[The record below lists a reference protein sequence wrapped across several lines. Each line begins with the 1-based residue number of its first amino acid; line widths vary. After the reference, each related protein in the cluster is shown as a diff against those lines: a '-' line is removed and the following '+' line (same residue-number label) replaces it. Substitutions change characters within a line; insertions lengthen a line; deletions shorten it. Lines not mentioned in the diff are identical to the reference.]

1 MAQTYTNASLP
12 GGSEW
17 RKRHPSEPI
26 PSTPLS
32 LTPPSDDYRQR
43 PGYQRDPAEQD
54 PTQPD
59 PVAAARDFLGPSALP
74 QPGETR
80 TANGE
85 TRTWDGQGWVL
96 SDGANSGP
104 YVGPGGF
111 QVSNTDTPGQAF
123 GHEIG
128 RTVGEASLG
137 LLRSPMDALKGLFH
151 LPGQAV
157 SGLKTLAQDPSLLG
171 EIPEALQAVGNT
183 TPFSAETDP
192 KEMGSLL
199 GQVLLGAKG
208 GQTAALAKP
217 YVRPAV
223 GLAGKALTGTGKAM
237 TAVGET
243 TRGAGSIG
251 AAFGLGT
258 GNVPGAVA
266 AMTVPPMLR
275 GAGRLMQKGGATL
288 EQVGSR
294 TPATPVVDPYLP
306 SRSGIPRSTEVPGS
320 SWPDPRMARPN
331 SGDIHP
337 AIRGLDDFSVDP
349 YKPSVSGYEPTSV
362 GDGLHPDIAGLAPPP
377 QTTPLVSPLEFPPSA
392 VPRPRLRGLWEPQG
406 GTRSPSLTAVE
417 DLPQSWQKTGATPT
431 SYGYGPTRQPQP
443 PSMFEKVYGPDTAPT
458 DAAGNPIGM
467 GSVDMTGRTTGGNP
481 MSDIADFEGMQDFTF
496 EGGLNTQ
503 PAAVRI
509 PGKGDTIVYPFE
521 TRNHRVSID
530 ALKALAAQD
539 PAAYAARVGNSFL
552 KNPNGVYEMDRAS
565 RRPRAKSQQ

>member
-12 GGSEW
+12 GGSDW
-17 RKRHPSEPI
+17 RKRYPSEPI

-32 LTPPSDDYRQR
+32 LTPPPDDYRQR

-59 PVAAARDFLGPSALP
+59 PVAAARNFLGPSTPP

-96 SDGANSGP
+96 SDGATAGP

-111 QVSNTDTPGQAF
+111 QVSSSDTPGQAF

-137 LLRSPMDALKGLFH
+137 LLRSPLDALKGLFH
-151 LPGQAV
+151 LPGQAL

-171 EIPEALQAVGNT
+171 EIPEALQAVGNA

-199 GQVLLGAKG
+199 GQVMLGAKG
-208 GQTAALAKP
+208 GPTAALAKP
-217 YVRPAV
+217 LIRPAI
-223 GLAGKALTGTGKAM
+223 GLTGKALTGTGKAM

-275 GAGRLMQKGGATL
+275 GAGRIMQKGGAKL
-288 EQVGSR
+288 EQVGANR
-294 TPATPVVDPYLP
+294 P
-306 SRSGIPRSTEVPGS
+306 SIAAMKGAWQKTGARDTSYKYGPPRQSTEVPGS
-320 SWPDPRMARPN
+320 SYPRT
-331 SGDIHP
+331 
-337 AIRGLDDFSVDP
+337 
-349 YKPSVSGYEPTSV
+349 EPP
-362 GDGLHPDIAGLAPPP
+362 G
-377 QTTPLVSPLEFPPSA
+377 TTPEGGPVSDGWPAAST
-392 VPRPRLRGLWEPQG
+392 LRGAQPP
-406 GTRSPSLTAVE
+406 RSPIFE
-417 DLPQSWQKTGATPT
+417 DV
-431 SYGYGPTRQPQP
+431 
-443 PSMFEKVYGPDTAPT
+443 FGPDTAPT

-481 MSDIADFEGMQDFTF
+481 MGDFADFGDETPVTF
-496 EGGLNTQ
+496 EGGALP
-503 PAAVRI
+503 PAGVKI
-509 PGKGDTIVYPFE
+509 PGYGDRIVNPFE
-521 TRNHRVSID
+521 KRSHKKSIE
-530 ALKALAAQD
+530 ALKALAEQD
-539 PAAYAARVGNSFL
+539 PSGWVNRVVESFL
-552 KNPNGVYEMDRAS
+552 KNPDQVYEMDRTS
-565 RRPRAKSQQ
+565 PRPRAR